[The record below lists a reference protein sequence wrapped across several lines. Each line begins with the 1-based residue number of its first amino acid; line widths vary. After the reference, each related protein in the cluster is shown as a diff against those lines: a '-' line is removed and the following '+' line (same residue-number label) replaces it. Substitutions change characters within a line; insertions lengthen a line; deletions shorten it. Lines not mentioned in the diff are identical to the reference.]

1 MSRETLDLM
10 LELNHRELETQV
22 ALQCAPLLTG
32 LKISNLLTVS
42 KAHRNEVIRLFRDTA
57 VSCFLLYE
65 SEEKVT
71 FLLYSR
77 EKLER
82 YLRQKDV
89 RELMEHFGYQGMA
102 LGLILRKVALRYG
115 AHMEEKADF
124 PHEIGLLLGY
134 PTKDV
139 SGFID
144 LLNGASSEIL
154 DQARLWISDLKSQE
168 TEELFQDIKIH
179 RTEILGYTKEKGTCT
194 ITIQTSVQYLH
205 YKRRNGQILSGSEE
219 YLEQSRYNMEL
230 QYVQDEN
237 KAAGEGA
244 AVGITCPQCGA
255 PVTRLGEAFCEYCGT
270 AVTRVNIRSWQFI
283 KIRS

>member
-1 MSRETLDLM
+1 MSSYLF
-10 LELNHRELETQV
+10 
-22 ALQCAPLLTG
+22 AGILLLVLAGGFFIYWKVKRTARR
-32 LKISNLLTVS
+32 VS
-42 KAHRNEVIRLFRDTA
+42 KALFGTEDWEEGMRKRRLEESLTPRSVSGMTSVYLPQIKKDFPEFDWPEFRARSQNLLASFLKA
-57 VSCFLLYE
+57 VS
-65 SEEKVT
+65 S
-71 FLLYSR
+71 
-77 EKLER
+77 
-82 YLRQKDV
+82 Q
-89 RELMEHFGYQGMA
+89 EL
-102 LGLILRKVALRYG
+102 
-115 AHMEEKADF
+115 
-124 PHEIGLLLGY
+124 
-134 PTKDV
+134 
-139 SGFID
+139 S

-168 TEELFQDIKIH
+168 IEELFQDIKIH

-205 YKRRNGQILSGSEE
+205 YKRRNGQILSGSKE

-244 AVGITCPQCGA
+244 AVGLTCPQCGA